1 MADLKINSHG
11 LTRLN
16 SYLTDSEKKSPCF
29 KKGDVFYSLVGINQ
43 IDKGVV
49 NRFRDDKWERQ
60 HTRQNHYSVTFDDG
74 SSEAYQSESMMIH
87 LKGIEITIIFILG
100 DEYQY

>member
-1 MADLKINSHG
+1 MANLKINSHG

-43 IDKGVV
+43 IDKRGVV

-60 HTRQNHYSVTFDDG
+60 HARQNHYSVTFDDG

-87 LKGIEITIIFILG
+87 LKELKS
-100 DEYQY
+100 Q